1 MSKKLQ
7 KKVFLKKHLYLQ
19 GQKNY
24 AKAIKSAED
33 GAKTDM
39 KDKPG
44 LAKEWYD
51 WLLKIAQAQK
61 DTPKIIEYARY
72 LQTACRY
79 IRRMIKLGGKAKTD
93 KLIAQL
99 RTLYARRPAL
109 MQELDR
115 V

>member
-24 AKAIKSAED
+24 AKAIKLAED

-44 LAKEWYD
+44 LAKE
-51 WLLKIAQAQK
+51 
-61 DTPKIIEYARY
+61 
-72 LQTACRY
+72 
-79 IRRMIKLGGKAKTD
+79 
-93 KLIAQL
+93 
-99 RTLYARRPAL
+99 
-109 MQELDR
+109 
-115 V
+115 